1 MRRLCV
7 HLSVFFFLRSVTN
20 PNWFSAD
27 FSSITAKAYYPG
39 NSNQFGGGSLSN
51 IKFPGNSGTTFQFPF
66 TLNYTTAMDPSGTIL
81 KDLIGKS
88 IALDAPFDE
97 YL

>member
-1 MRRLCV
+1 MSRPYARIDAAKRLTR
-7 HLSVFFFLRSVTN
+7 LIARDSVTN

-66 TLNYTTAMDPSGTIL
+66 TLNYTTSMDPSGTIL
-81 KDLIGKS
+81 KDLICQ
-88 IALDAPFDE
+88 
-97 YL
+97 